1 MILQTTGMLISNL
14 FLTFICSLSAGFIT
28 AIVASN
34 NHVRIVQIA
43 ATVNLV
49 FAIGIQITY
58 WDTFP
63 VWYHIVFLVSL
74 APLFILGGQQRIKQL

>member
-14 FLTFICSLSAGFIT
+14 FLTFICSLSAGFIA

-34 NHVRIVQIA
+34 NHERIVQIA

-49 FAIGIQITY
+49 FAIGI
-58 WDTFP
+58 
-63 VWYHIVFLVSL
+63 
-74 APLFILGGQQRIKQL
+74 

>member
-14 FLTFICSLSAGFIT
+14 FLTFIRSLSAGFIA

-34 NHVRIVQIA
+34 NHERIVQIA

-49 FAIGIQITY
+49 FAIGI
-58 WDTFP
+58 
-63 VWYHIVFLVSL
+63 
-74 APLFILGGQQRIKQL
+74 